1 MARLPDKSS
10 RFILISVF
18 LFCTSLL
25 YLDIRFNAFKP
36 IHDFYNSSTIFLE
49 LFSRETIFS
58 PISNSF
64 SGILKA
70 KSIKEQNKQLR
81 DELNNQLIQNFVIL
95 NANIKETDI
104 LLSEAY
110 KNSKGLEFVPA
121 KIASFDVNKYL
132 CCDKHRIF
140 LKSEL
145 ADDIDSFKVVINHEG
160 IVGQTIKLNKNLFE
174 VILLS
179 DINHKIPIKNEN
191 NFYCEAGG
199 FGMPKKIFCDVDL
212 TLIEKKF
219 ELNQKFYSSGMGG
232 VFPRDIEIGIVS
244 EIKTTSTRK
253 LRIIIDLNA
262 DPLISN
268 FFGVLL

>member
-179 DINHKIPIKNEN
+179 DINHKIPIKNKN

-253 LRIIIDLNA
+253 LRIIIDLTA

>member
-1 MARLPDKSS
+1 M
-10 RFILISVF
+10 
-18 LFCTSLL
+18 
-25 YLDIRFNAFKP
+25 
-36 IHDFYNSSTIFLE
+36 
-49 LFSRETIFS
+49 
-58 PISNSF
+58 
-64 SGILKA
+64 
-70 KSIKEQNKQLR
+70 
-81 DELNNQLIQNFVIL
+81 
-95 NANIKETDI
+95 
-104 LLSEAY
+104 
-110 KNSKGLEFVPA
+110 
-121 KIASFDVNKYL
+121 
-132 CCDKHRIF
+132 
-140 LKSEL
+140 
-145 ADDIDSFKVVINHEG
+145 
-160 IVGQTIKLNKNLFE
+160 
-174 VILLS
+174 LS
-179 DINHKIPIKNEN
+179 DINHKIPIKNKN

>member
-18 LFCTSLL
+18 FCTSLL

-70 KSIKEQNKQLR
+70 KSIKEQNKKLR

-104 LLSEAY
+104 LLS
-110 KNSKGLEFVPA
+110 KLT
-121 KIASFDVNKYL
+121 KIV
-132 CCDKHRIF
+132 
-140 LKSEL
+140 
-145 ADDIDSFKVVINHEG
+145 KV
-160 IVGQTIKLNKNLFE
+160 
-174 VILLS
+174 
-179 DINHKIPIKNEN
+179 
-191 NFYCEAGG
+191 
-199 FGMPKKIFCDVDL
+199 
-212 TLIEKKF
+212 
-219 ELNQKFYSSGMGG
+219 
-232 VFPRDIEIGIVS
+232 
-244 EIKTTSTRK
+244 
-253 LRIIIDLNA
+253 
-262 DPLISN
+262 
-268 FFGVLL
+268 

>member
-174 VILLS
+174 VILL
-179 DINHKIPIKNEN
+179 
-191 NFYCEAGG
+191 A
-199 FGMPKKIFCDVDL
+199 
-212 TLIEKKF
+212 TLIIRFQLKMKIIFIARQVAWACQKKYF
-219 ELNQKFYSSGMGG
+219 VM
-232 VFPRDIEIGIVS
+232 
-244 EIKTTSTRK
+244 
-253 LRIIIDLNA
+253 
-262 DPLISN
+262 
-268 FFGVLL
+268 